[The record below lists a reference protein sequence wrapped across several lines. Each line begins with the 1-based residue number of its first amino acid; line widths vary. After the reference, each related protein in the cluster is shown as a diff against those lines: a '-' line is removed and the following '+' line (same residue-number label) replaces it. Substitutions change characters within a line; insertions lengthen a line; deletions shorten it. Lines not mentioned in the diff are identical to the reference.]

1 VAEPVEPGA
10 LERAISGSG
19 LVEPGSSGVVL
30 LSGGA
35 DSVALLWGLTRLIG
49 PEGLLALHVNYGL
62 RPDSDRDQ
70 AICGDLCR
78 DLGVELVTVRAGHPE
93 GNVHDWARR
102 LRYDEAQA
110 IADRMGLDWI
120 AVGHTRTDLAETVL
134 YRLASS
140 PGTRAL
146 RAMPARR
153 GRVIRPLLG
162 VGRDQVRTAAEQAGL
177 TFVDDPSNLDPAFS
191 RSRIRAGVTP
201 VLRGINPAF
210 ELNLARTLAE
220 IEEEAAFL
228 EAEARALIGEAHGG
242 RPAIPAHD
250 LLAAPPA
257 LARHALRLLVSR
269 SVGRAAPVSIAKTAL
284 ARELAGRPEGGSV
297 DLGDGLI
304 LEVASGFVLAEEP
317 FPELP
322 GCPPSHLSIPGA
334 VSWDGWHFGAEGTDP
349 GATPRGPEVATLD
362 RSGLGGGVDVRAWRP
377 GDRIRPLGMTGSK
390 KVADLMAEKGLPRP
404 RRPEWPVV
412 ESGGEIAWV
421 PGIAVSESFRIRPET
436 GESVLLTAEPPR
448 PVTASD
454 RTSGT

>member
-1 VAEPVEPGA
+1 MAEPIEPGA
-10 LERAISGSG
+10 LERAISDSG

-35 DSVALLWGLTRLIG
+35 DSVALLWGLTRLLG
-49 PEGLLALHVNYGL
+49 PGGLIALHVNYGL

-78 DLGVELVTVRAGHPE
+78 DLGVELLTVRAGRPE
-93 GNVHDWARR
+93 GNIHDWARR
-102 LRYDEAQA
+102 LRYDEAEA
-110 IADRMGLDWI
+110 LADRLGLDWI

-153 GRVIRPLLG
+153 GRLIRPLLG
-162 VGRDQVRTAAEQAGL
+162 LGRDQVRTAVEQTGL

-191 RSRIRAGVTP
+191 RSRIRAQVTP
-201 VLRGINPAF
+201 VLSGINPAF
-210 ELNLARTLAE
+210 ELNLARTLGE
-220 IEEEAAFL
+220 VEEEAAFL
-228 EAEARALIGEAHGG
+228 EAEARVLIGEALGG

-284 ARELAGRPEGGSV
+284 VRELTGRPEGGSV
-297 DLGDGLI
+297 DLGNGLF
-304 LEVASGFVLAEEP
+304 LEVASGLVLAEEP
-317 FPELP
+317 GPEIP
-322 GCPPSHLSIPGA
+322 GGPPSHLPIPGA
-334 VSWDGWHFGAEGTDP
+334 VTWDGWHFGAEGAGQ
-349 GATPRGPEVATLD
+349 GAIPRGPEVATLD
-362 RSGLGGGVDVRAWRP
+362 RSGLGGEVEVRCWRP

-390 KVADLMAEKGLPRP
+390 KVADLMAEKRLPRP
-404 RRPEWPVV
+404 RRQEWPVV
-412 ESGGEIAWV
+412 ESSGEIAWV
-421 PGIAVSESFRIRPET
+421 PGIAISESFRIRPET

-448 PVTASD
+448 PFTASD
-454 RTSGT
+454 LASGT